1 MLVLITGGVFA
12 LLGAVILGLAAY
24 LMTQGGSLFYIV
36 MGAGVI
42 VSGVLLM
49 RRKRAGLTVYATTL
63 LLTLAWSL
71 WEVGIDKWQ
80 MIPRGALLAA
90 LGLWLALPFVT
101 RGLRTPDVAE
111 PATLWRGSHGF
122 LSATMGLLIAFTI
135 GMCFYDPFTV
145 EGSLPLAQAEN
156 AAPAVPG
163 TVAPPADDWRAY
175 GGNNLGQRYTSL
187 KDINVDSVKKLKLA
201 WEYHT
206 GDLRD
211 GKIDAKE
218 YTFEAT
224 PLKVN
229 GMLYLCTP
237 HNRVVALDPATGK
250 ERWRFNPQVAPDAML
265 QHQTCR
271 GVSYHD
277 DNMPTLPGKEPM
289 DTLVSANCPRRIIAA
304 TTDARLF
311 ALDADTG
318 RLCDSFG
325 HHGYVNLLEGMPNV
339 RKSGY
344 MQTSPPTVTRNLA
357 IVGGSILDNGF
368 VDNPS
373 GVTRAYDVRTGALVW
388 KFDAGKPDDNKPLA
402 EGETYVA
409 NSPTSWTIFAADE
422 ALGLVYVPLG
432 NKSPDQLGINRTPE
446 DEKYG
451 DTVVALDID
460 TGAPRWTFQ
469 TSHHDLWDRDNP
481 SQPSL
486 LDLTVKNERVPAMV
500 LPTKG
505 GNLFVLDRRDGKPI
519 LPVNEVA
526 VSTETDI
533 PGEKPSPTQPVSSL
547 NFTPPPLRERDM
559 WGTTPIDQL
568 LCRITF
574 KQYRYDGNPWTP
586 PTQAGSI
593 VYPGNIGVFNWGSVA
608 VDPVRQALIG
618 TPVRLAYLYHFV
630 KRPDYQAK
638 PDTRQVTKDGTPIFN
653 ENCGAEYAVSIQHF
667 RSGLG
672 LPCQAPP
679 WGTMVGVDLASGKTA
694 WTRRHGTVKDQTTSF
709 LPFPFPIPLPMG
721 ILSHGG
727 TLMTAGGV
735 SFTGATLDNYLRA
748 YDVTTGQKLWEARL
762 PAGGQATPM
771 SYRAENGKQYVV
783 IAAGGHGSIGTT
795 PGDSVLAYTLED

>member
-1 MLVLITGGVFA
+1 MLVIITGGVLA
-12 LLGAVILGLAAY
+12 LLGAVILAGGAWLAS
-24 LMTQGGSLFYIV
+24 LGGSLFYIL
-36 MGAGVI
+36 MGAGLL
-42 VSGVLLM
+42 VSGILLM
-49 RRKRAGLTVYATTL
+49 RRNRAGLTAYAILL
-63 LLTLAWSL
+63 LLTLVWSV
-71 WEVGIDKWQ
+71 WEVGFDKWQ
-80 MIPRGALLAA
+80 MIPRGALLAV
-90 LGLWLALPFVT
+90 LGVWLALPFVT
-101 RGLRTPDVAE
+101 RGLRAPTVAE
-111 PATLWRGSHGF
+111 PATLWRGSHAL
-122 LSATMGLLIAFTI
+122 LSGTMGLLIVLTV
-135 GMCFYDPFTV
+135 GMCFYDPFPTQ
-145 EGSLPLAQAEN
+145 GSLPVAQAGD
-156 AAPAVPG
+156 AAPVVPG
-163 TVAPPADDWRAY
+163 TPAPPADDWTAY
-175 GGNNLGQRYTSL
+175 GGNNLGQRYSAL
-187 KDINVDSVKKLKLA
+187 KDINVDNVKKLKLA

-211 GKIDAKE
+211 PKFDAKE

-229 GMLYLCTP
+229 GLLYLCTP
-237 HNRVVALDPATGK
+237 HNRIVALDPATGA

-277 DNMPTLPGKEPM
+277 GNQPPLPGKPLP
-289 DTLVSANCPRRIIAA
+289 DTLAPPDCPRRILAT

-318 RLCDSFG
+318 KLCESFG
-325 HHGYVNLLEGMPNV
+325 HHGYVNLLEGQPFV

-344 MQTSPPTVTRNLA
+344 MQTSPPTVTRRLA

-368 VDNPS
+368 LDNPS
-373 GVTRAYDVRTGALVW
+373 GVTRAYDVGTGELVW
-388 KFDAGKPDDNKPLA
+388 KFDAGKPDDTKPLA
-402 EGETYVA
+402 PGETYVP
-409 NSPTSWTIFAADE
+409 NSPTSWTVFAADE

-432 NKSPDQLGINRTPE
+432 NASPDQLGTNRTPE
-446 DEKYG
+446 AEKYG
-451 DTVVALDID
+451 DTLVALDIE
-460 TGAPRWTFQ
+460 TGAPRWRFQ

-486 LDLTVKNERVPAMV
+486 LDLTVNNQRVPAVV

-505 GNLFVLDRRDGKPI
+505 GNLFVLDRRDGKP
-519 LPVNEVA
+519 LMPVSEVPVA
-526 VSTETDI
+526 TNTDI
-533 PGEKPSPTQPVSSL
+533 PGEKPSPTQPVSSV
-547 NFTPPPLRERDM
+547 NFMPPPLSESDM

-568 LCRITF
+568 LCRITY

-618 TPVRLAYLYHFV
+618 SPIRLAYLYRFV

-638 PDTRQVTKDGTPIFN
+638 PETRQISKDGAPIFN
-653 ENCGAEYAVSIQHF
+653 ENFGGEYAISIQHF

-679 WGTMVGVDLASGKTA
+679 WGTMVGVDLSTGKTA
-694 WTRRHGTVKDQTTSF
+694 WTRRNGTVRDQTTSF

-721 ILSHGG
+721 IIAHGG

-748 YDVTTGQKLWEARL
+748 YDVSTGEKLWQARL

-771 SYRAENGKQYVV
+771 SYRANGKQYVV
-783 IAAGGHGSIGTT
+783 IAAGGHGAIGTT
-795 PGDSVLAYTLED
+795 PGDSVLAYTLEE